1 MQKHFDQAE
10 PPSARNEIMSI
21 QTWHSIWAFNLGIQS
36 VGIQSVGIQSLGIQ
50 SGYSIAGYSI
60 WTSDGHSIFT
70 DLRIRHLLQSFTSHT
85 QDLQYASVNM
95 LAID

>member
-21 QTWHSIWAFNLGIQS
+21 KTWHSIWAFNL
-36 VGIQSVGIQSLGIQ
+36 GIQSVGIQSLGIQ
-50 SGYSIAGYSI
+50 SGYSIAGHSI